1 MRLLLIRHAQTPNNV
16 IGALDT
22 AAPGAGLTALGRAQ
36 ARALPEA
43 LKDERV
49 DGIYVSPLV
58 RTRLTAEPLAA
69 DRGLAARTVP
79 GLEEIAAGDL
89 EMRSDEESV
98 VSYATALI
106 AWVRGDLAREVPGG
120 TDGHAF
126 LERYD
131 RAIAQVAA
139 NHGPEDTAVVFSHG
153 AAIRAWTA
161 MRCALDPELG
171 GDLRIM
177 NTGLGA
183 LEGDLDQGWRLTD
196 WRSEPLGGS
205 QLEDDLADDVTGE
218 SAEEVAE
225 SDHR

>member
-36 ARALPEA
+36 ARALTEA

-69 DRGLAARTVP
+69 ERGLPARTVP
-79 GLEEIAAGDL
+79 GLEEISAGDL

-98 VSYATALI
+98 LAYVTALI
-106 AWVRGDLAREVPGG
+106 AWVQGDLSREVPGG
-120 TDGHAF
+120 SDGHAF

-131 RAIAQVAA
+131 HAVAQIAAA
-139 NHGPEDTAVVFSHG
+139 HGPGQTAAVFSHG
-153 AAIRAWTA
+153 AAIRAYA
-161 MRCALDPELG
+161 AIRSSLDPQHG
-171 GDLRIM
+171 DDLRIM
-177 NTGLGA
+177 NTGMGV
-183 LEGDLDQGWRLTD
+183 LEGDPAAGWRLTD
-196 WRSEPLGGS
+196 WRSEPVGGH
-205 QLEDDLADDVTGE
+205 LLADELADDVTGE
-218 SAEEVAE
+218 SPQEVVDGDAP
-225 SDHR
+225 